1 MSELEAWKRLLDEI
15 EQATYKPAVDAAIDK
30 MCETAKRLE
39 SWNPTTL
46 EEAAVRG
53 AIANDIAAMGLSGP
67 VATTAQG
74 IVDRLA
80 GELSRMAHDCS
91 YQDYHRR
98 VKGLRDNLQLQF
110 MDPNLGRISP

>member
-1 MSELEAWKRLLDEI
+1 MSELEAWKRLLEEI

-39 SWNPTTL
+39 SWNPTTI

-53 AIANDIAAMGLSGP
+53 AIANDIAAIGLSG
-67 VATTAQG
+67 ALSNTAQG
-74 IVDRLA
+74 IVGRLA
-80 GELSRMAHDCS
+80 GDLSLMAHDCS

-98 VKGLRDNLQLQF
+98 VQALRENLQRQF